1 MEKLLQ
7 QSEGLVTRTISLKRC
22 YLFDQVNWKN
32 RLIGIKGA
40 RGTGK
45 TTMLLQRLQSLD
57 LPPTVA
63 AYFRWMIFILLCTR
77 FPK

>member
-7 QSEGLVTRTISLKRC
+7 QSEGLVTRTLSLKRR

-45 TTMLLQRLQSLD
+45 TTMLLQR
-57 LPPTVA
+57 
-63 AYFRWMIFILLCTR
+63 
-77 FPK
+77 

>member
-7 QSEGLVTRTISLKRC
+7 QSEGLVTRTLSLKRR

-40 RGTGK
+40 
-45 TTMLLQRLQSLD
+45 
-57 LPPTVA
+57 A
-63 AYFRWMIFILLCTR
+63 APERPLCC
-77 FPK
+77 FSG